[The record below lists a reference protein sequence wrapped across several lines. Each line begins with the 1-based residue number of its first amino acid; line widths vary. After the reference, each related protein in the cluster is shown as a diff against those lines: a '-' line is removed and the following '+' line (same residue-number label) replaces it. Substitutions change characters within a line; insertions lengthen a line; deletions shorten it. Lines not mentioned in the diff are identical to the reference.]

1 MKKIFYYLFGIIT
14 CITGIAGI
22 YYMINPSELESTS
35 VIVALFFET
44 MFSGV
49 LFIMLE
55 PRPRIT
61 QAQKRHDDRVKSQ
74 GLVTIFL
81 LCGCIVLLLFASSCK
96 TTGYGCHG
104 RSKTITRVN

>member
-1 MKKIFYYLFGIIT
+1 MKKILYYIFGVIT

-22 YYMINPSELESTS
+22 YYMFNPSELESMG
-35 VIVALFFET
+35 VLVALFFEC

-55 PRPRIT
+55 PRPRNT
-61 QAQKRHDDRVKSQ
+61 QRQIEHDNKVKSQ

-81 LCGCIVLLLFASSCK
+81 LCGCIVLLLFATSCK
-96 TTGYGCHG
+96 PTGYGCNG
-104 RSKTITRVN
+104 RSKIMTRVQ